1 MKMRNSKASR
11 AAVKQY
17 RFALWLCSALWS
29 KTQRENGQEESPGRA
44 HQPVPGL
51 GVLIESHCGPQG
63 ASSFPGRDPHPW
75 QVSPESLQGST
86 THPSRWA
93 KPTQEPE
100 KISPTGCEQ
109 MSSFLPCSSFCRA
122 VGVSG
127 LQHILSVLM
136 A

>member
-11 AAVKQY
+11 AAVKWY
-17 RFALWLCSALWS
+17 RFAPWLCSALWS
-29 KTQRENGQEESPGRA
+29 KTQRENGQEKSPRRA

-51 GVLIESHCGPQG
+51 GVLTESHWEPQG
-63 ASSFPGRDPHPW
+63 SSSFPSRDPHPW

-86 THPSRWA
+86 AHSSRVA

-109 MSSFLPCSSFCRA
+109 ISSFLPCSSFCRA
-122 VGVSG
+122 GGVSG
-127 LQHILSVLM
+127 LQHILPVLM